1 MTMATLG
8 LPGDPDIRGLSA
20 DSRTVSPG
28 FLFAAL
34 AGSHSD
40 GARFVDEAIRRG
52 AAAVLASDQAAAALR
67 PLGVPIVADANPRRR
82 LAEIAARFHGPQ
94 PDHLIAVT
102 GTSGKTSVA
111 WFVREIWRV
120 LGIAAGSLGT
130 LGVIAPGLHRPLA
143 HTTPDPITLHA
154 RLAELKQRRVEHV
167 VVEASSHGLD
177 QYRLDGLRLE
187 AAAFTNLTQDHYDYH
202 PTPAHYRRAKFRLFD
217 ALLPAG
223 ATAVLNADSPEYPA
237 LAAIAAARG
246 LRVLG
251 YGRTGRDLGLV
262 SVRAAPAGQDL
273 TVATAGGE
281 RNVRLP
287 LAGAFQAH
295 NALAA
300 VGLVAATGTPIAD
313 ALDALPGLEGVPG
326 RLQQAAVL
334 ASGARVYVDYAH
346 KPDALET
353 VLIAARALTR
363 GRLVVVFG
371 CGGDRDRAKRP
382 LMGRIAARLADRVY
396 VTDDNPRSEDPAA
409 IRRAIL
415 AKCPDAVEVGDRA
428 QAIARAIAELR
439 TDDLL
444 IVAGKGHEQGQI
456 VGPIT
461 VPFDDVAVVR
471 DIVTNLKGGIP

>member
-1 MTMATLG
+1 MAMATLG
-8 LPGDPDIRGLSA
+8 HPGDPDIRGLSA
-20 DSRTVSPG
+20 DSRTVGPG

-34 AGSHSD
+34 AGSRAD
-40 GARFVDEAIRRG
+40 GVRFVDEAIRRG
-52 AAAVLASDQAAAALR
+52 AAAVLASDRAAAALR
-67 PLGVPIVADANPRRR
+67 PLGVPIIADPNPRRR
-82 LAEIAARFHGPQ
+82 LAAIAARFHGPQ
-94 PDHLIAVT
+94 PDHLVAVT

-111 WFVREIWRV
+111 WFVREIWRL
-120 LGIAAGSLGT
+120 LGIDAGSLGT
-130 LGVIAPGLHRPLA
+130 LGVIAPGLHRLLA
-143 HTTPDPITLHA
+143 HTTPEPITLHA

-167 VVEASSHGLD
+167 VLEASSHGLD
-177 QYRLDGLRLE
+177 QFRLDGLRLA

-251 YGRTGRDLGLV
+251 YGRAGRDLGLV
-262 SVRAAPAGQDL
+262 QARAVAAGQTL
-273 TVATAGGE
+273 VVAAGGRE
-281 RNVRLP
+281 WNVRLP
-287 LAGAFQAH
+287 LAGTFQAH

-300 VGLVAATGTPIAD
+300 VGLVTATGTPVPA
-313 ALDALPGLEGVPG
+313 ALDALPRLEGVPG

-334 ASGARVYVDYAH
+334 ANGARVYVDYAH

-353 VLIAARALTR
+353 VLVAARALAR
-363 GRLVVVFG
+363 GRLVLVFG

-396 VTDDNPRSEDPAA
+396 VTDDNPRSEDPGA

-415 AKCPDAVEVGDRA
+415 AACPDAVEVGDRA
-428 QAIARAIAELR
+428 QAIEHAIAQLR
-439 TDDLL
+439 DDDVLV
-444 IVAGKGHEQGQI
+444 VAGKGHEQGQI

-471 DIVTNLKGGIP
+471 DIVANLKGGTP